1 MAAQLVETLTFPVTG
16 MTCAACASSV
26 ESMISTQAGIE
37 KAEVNYA
44 TQSVKVAFNPDRI
57 LRSLLRKDEKFQQ
70 VVRLYACYQV
80 SLGKRPQELESIY
93 ETSFKSIC
101 NWVNRL
107 NEGGIEALID
117 KVKPGRNNRLE
128 TNELQGIKAIL
139 LTKKPDDYGY
149 NSATWTG
156 PLLIDLIK
164 KEYQVDYKK
173 AQIYNILKKLGL
185 TFQKGK
191 GIYPEA
197 EDREEKVNAL
207 KKTPGVKRS

>member
-1 MAAQLVETLTFPVTG
+1 MSKIALTV
-16 MTCAACASSV
+16 
-26 ESMISTQAGIE
+26 
-37 KAEVNYA
+37 KNY
-44 TQSVKVAFNPDRI
+44 TSDE

-70 VVRLYACYQV
+70 AVRLYACYQV

-117 KVKPGRNNRLE
+117 KVKPGRNNRLD
-128 TNELQGIKAIL
+128 TKELQAIKTIL
-139 LTKKPDDYGY
+139 LNKKPDDYGY

-156 PLLIDLIK
+156 PLLIELVK

>member
-1 MAAQLVETLTFPVTG
+1 MSKIALTIKNFT
-16 MTCAACASSV
+16 S
-26 ESMISTQAGIE
+26 EE
-37 KAEVNYA
+37 
-44 TQSVKVAFNPDRI
+44 

-70 VVRLYACYQV
+70 AVRLYACYQV
-80 SLGKRPQELESIY
+80 SMGRRPQELESIY

-107 NEGGIEALID
+107 NEGGVEALKD
-117 KVKPGRNNRLE
+117 KEKPGRANRLD
-128 TNELQGIKAIL
+128 TVTLQMIKDIL
-139 LTKKPDDYGY
+139 LNKQPYDYGF

-156 PLLIDLIK
+156 PMLIELVK
-164 KEYQVDYKK
+164 KEYQVTYKK

-197 EDREEKVNAL
+197 EDREEKVAAL
-207 KKTPGVKRS
+207 KKTSTVKGS

>member
-1 MAAQLVETLTFPVTG
+1 MSKIALTIKNYT
-16 MTCAACASSV
+16 
-26 ESMISTQAGIE
+26 STE
-37 KAEVNYA
+37 
-44 TQSVKVAFNPDRI
+44 

-70 VVRLYACYQV
+70 AIRLYACYQV

-107 NEGGIEALID
+107 NEGGVEALID
-117 KVKPGRNNRLE
+117 KEKPGRKNRLE
-128 TNELQGIKAIL
+128 QEALQKIKAIL
-139 LTKKPDDYGY
+139 LDKRPDDYGF

-156 PLLIDLIK
+156 PLLIELIK
-164 KEYQVDYKK
+164 KEYQVTYKK

-197 EDREEKVNAL
+197 EDREEKVAAL
-207 KKTPGVKRS
+207 KKTSAGKAS

>member
-1 MAAQLVETLTFPVTG
+1 VYLSCMSKIALT
-16 MTCAACASSV
+16 
-26 ESMISTQAGIE
+26 I
-37 KAEVNYA
+37 KNY
-44 TQSVKVAFNPDRI
+44 TSEE

-70 VVRLYACYQV
+70 AVRLYACYQV

-107 NEGGIEALID
+107 NEGGVEALID
-117 KVKPGRNNRLE
+117 KVKPGRNKRLNE
-128 TNELQGIKAIL
+128 NELQVIKTIL
-139 LTKKPDDYGY
+139 LNKQPDAYAF

-156 PLLIDLIK
+156 PLLIELIK
-164 KEYQVDYKK
+164 NEYGVVYKK

-197 EDREEKVNAL
+197 QDRQEKVAAL
-207 KKTPGVKRS
+207 KKTSAGKAS